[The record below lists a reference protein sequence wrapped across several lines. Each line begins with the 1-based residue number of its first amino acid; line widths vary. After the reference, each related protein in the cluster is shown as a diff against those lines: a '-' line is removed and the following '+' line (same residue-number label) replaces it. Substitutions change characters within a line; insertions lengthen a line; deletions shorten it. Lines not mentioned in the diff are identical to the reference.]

1 MALSIKDQFDLSHPD
16 RYFGGNTIIKDGLF
30 LTGVDR
36 YIGVDRDISI
46 RALKLISQG
55 RVDLFNQERVFSWI
69 EKLHFQTKRESK
81 DTLSITFLEA
91 MQSLVDKTD
100 NRFKRRG
107 YRITIDRNDMSQYYG
122 YGGNSGLICY
132 GARILRFIA
141 NREAYK
147 HIGYK
152 YGLSRS
158 SHEVDFP
165 AKLRIFITN
174 PKDISYA
181 SDYAGQYEAGIIIKK
196 VDNNL
201 WEFSFDEYFLSTHH
215 EYEWNLD
222 LWSKIFLA
230 IKPLMSTLFEADV
243 VYKKENQ
250 FND

>member
-1 MALSIKDQFDLSHPD
+1 MTLSVKEQFDLSHPD
-16 RYFGGNTIIKDGLF
+16 TYCGGIIKDGLF
-30 LTGVDR
+30 LTSVDK
-36 YIGVDRDISI
+36 YIGIDRDISI

-69 EKLHFQTKRESK
+69 EKLRFQAKRESN
-81 DTLSITFLEA
+81 DTLSIAFFEA

-100 NRFKRRG
+100 SRFKRRG
-107 YRITIDRNDMSQYYG
+107 YRITFDRDDMSQYYG

-132 GARILRFIA
+132 GTRILRFIA

-158 SHEVDFP
+158 SHIVDFP

-174 PKDISYA
+174 PRDIGYS
-181 SDYAGQYEAGIIIKK
+181 SDYSGQYESGITIQKI
-196 VDNNL
+196 DNNF
-201 WEFSFDEYFLSTHH
+201 WEFYFDDYFLSTHH

-222 LWSKIFLA
+222 LWGKIFLA
-230 IKPLMSTLFEADV
+230 IKPLMSDLFEADV
-243 VYKKENQ
+243 VCRRENQ